1 MENLSINREIDL
13 MPIIIGV
20 LRRWYWIVVA
30 SILGGVVASAA
41 ALLTPTY
48 YEATAG
54 VIFLGNRSN
63 VTLDSRIVTQDSRIS
78 NYISRRQALVQLAT
92 SNVIETQLPAEVVQE
107 LAPSEYKVG
116 QFAGSISAV
125 EEGDLL
131 WITVDSSEAEEAQR
145 LANEWAVAYVS
156 YINNLLSKSN
166 SSAITVSEQQIV
178 EAQATYEQAQKQYVE
193 YIAQQRMDKLN
204 DEINSL
210 YNLLDG
216 NRKLNVALYE
226 SQRIRANTLSLVLQ
240 DAQALRNQI
249 SNGSTIVASEN
260 LAVLLL
266 RVRAVAPEPHANI
279 ESNTNDTSGTI
290 INQSE
295 LEVHLAD
302 SITIDANKTEILADL
317 DRLIA
322 LLEEQLAILSTTLTE
337 SVNAITNNKPLEQG
351 NWTVKEQQEQYENL
365 AELRAQRE
373 EIEGQ
378 REVLKQTR
386 QVALEK
392 LEVVERQ
399 LAEQQVL
406 ATQNNNEV
414 RLASSALLPTSPA
427 SRGITSRFVIGTI
440 TGMVF
445 GTFLAF
451 LAAIQLPAML
461 RRVSKQQSI
470 ANSDS

>member
-1 MENLSINREIDL
+1 MSINREIDL
-13 MPIIIGV
+13 IPIIIGV

-30 SILGGVVASAA
+30 AILGGIVASGA
-41 ALLTPTY
+41 ALLTPAY
-48 YEATAG
+48 YNANAS

-63 VTLDSRIVTQDSRIS
+63 LTLDSRLVAQDSRIS
-78 NYISRRQALVQLAT
+78 SYSSRRQALVELAT
-92 SNVIETQLPAEVVQE
+92 SNVIETQLPAEVIEE
-107 LAPSEYKVG
+107 LAPFEYKVG
-116 QFAGSISAV
+116 EFAGSISAV
-125 EEGDLL
+125 QEGDLL
-131 WITVDSSEAEEAQR
+131 WITGASSSAEEAQR
-145 LANEWAVAYVS
+145 LTNEWAVAYVS
-156 YINNLLSKSN
+156 YINNLLSRSN
-166 SSAITVSEQQIV
+166 SSALTVSQQQIL

-193 YIAQQRMDKLN
+193 YIAEQRMDKLN
-204 DEINSL
+204 DKINSL

-249 SNGSTIVASEN
+249 SKGSTIVASEN

-279 ESNTNDTSGTI
+279 ESNTNNTSGTI

-295 LEVHLAD
+295 FEVHLAD

-378 REVLKQTR
+378 RELLKQTR
-386 QVALEK
+386 EVALEK

-427 SRGITSRFVIGTI
+427 SRGIVLRFIIGTI

-461 RRVSKQQSI
+461 RRISKQHSI